1 VSKIENCFKKCGF
14 GKNSVEDECEVDHEF
29 IEYWD
34 KASRILDINIDF
46 NEFFKCDD
54 EVAVC
59 ETIKNDNIV
68 DGIIE
73 KRNDGEQS
81 VSYETEAND
90 EEIVCEI
97 VTEVDPK
104 PPSLLDELKRY
115 LHYIIFLA
123 IVMLK
128 TKVFLMIC
136 RILVT
141 KLLNTI

>member
-1 VSKIENCFKKCGF
+1 VSTIENCFKKCGF

-34 KASRILDINIDF
+34 TASRILDINIDF
-46 NEFFKCDD
+46 NEFVECNDK
-54 EVAVC
+54 VAVC
-59 ETIKNDNIV
+59 ETITNDNIV

-104 PPSLLDELKRY
+104 LPSLLDELKRY